1 MKNYFEVFSTKKIKR
16 VLSFDGGGV
25 RAIAG
30 VVFLKQLEVA
40 TGKSIFDLFDMFIG
54 TSAGGMNALL
64 VAMKKMSAEEL
75 HEFWSRQNILSSM
88 SASWENRTSFLHTR
102 PKYDGIGKTEI
113 LKKYLANSLMGE
125 CHKPVI
131 TLSYDVENRKPKL
144 LGSIHTPKIKAVSA
158 AMATSAA
165 PIYYPTS
172 ELEDGTWHI
181 DGGIVSNNP
190 SLIGYVEGMK
200 YFNTDKV
207 KVLSIGAG
215 IDREKIDGSA
225 SKKWGALGWLRNDV
239 IGIMLEQNMDHEI
252 ALDLMKERYL
262 RINSATEKVNKQLDD
277 TSEINLER
285 IHLMGMDWWS
295 EFGDSAIKF
304 VNN

>member
-200 YFNTDKV
+200 YFNTDKL
-207 KVLSIGAG
+207 K
-215 IDREKIDGSA
+215 
-225 SKKWGALGWLRNDV
+225 
-239 IGIMLEQNMDHEI
+239 
-252 ALDLMKERYL
+252 Y
-262 RINSATEKVNKQLDD
+262 
-277 TSEINLER
+277 
-285 IHLMGMDWWS
+285 
-295 EFGDSAIKF
+295 
-304 VNN
+304 